1 MPIAF
6 EDAQVESWSCPWE
19 ELMRSI
25 RLKEW
30 RNLLSLTLDRTLT
43 HQQHKLLLS
52 LSEVI
57 NFKMLWNREEVLRV
71 MKLHYIRIMDSFS
84 ANIKMPIRKVPQ
96 NGTSKW
102 FCLLPHHDS
111 WKVNL
116 LVLEV
121 CKLCGAHYN
130 GLLVIFN
137 RHFRRLWRTSWNI
150 PKSITNCARSLSEK
164 SVF

>member
-1 MPIAF
+1 MKMMRRFQALSCHFHWYQIEISGCFWRASIPTTPPCISSLKSK
-6 EDAQVESWSCPWE
+6 DAKSQGEP
-19 ELMRSI
+19 
-25 RLKEW
+25 
-30 RNLLSLTLDRTLT
+30 
-43 HQQHKLLLS
+43 
-52 LSEVI
+52 
-57 NFKMLWNREEVLRV
+57 
-71 MKLHYIRIMDSFS
+71 
-84 ANIKMPIRKVPQ
+84 NIKMPIRKVPQ